1 MRVLFVP
8 FSVPPASRHTNT
20 PQERLRDNLVVKGD
34 RKKAVS
40 ELEAGR
46 RTIVRDPDDPM
57 QEANVLDSLMV
68 GREDELEDE
77 LRAAYAVVRNRR
89 RRRRELACI
98 PQALTR

>member
-1 MRVLFVP
+1 M
-8 FSVPPASRHTNT
+8 
-20 PQERLRDNLVVKGD
+20 
-34 RKKAVS
+34 S

-57 QEANVLDSLMV
+57 QEANILDSLMV

-89 RRRRELACI
+89 PRRKSGGCDARASQVVLHPTLLEKVLSVSRR
-98 PQALTR
+98 LTCLHHAVAANFRDGCQTVV